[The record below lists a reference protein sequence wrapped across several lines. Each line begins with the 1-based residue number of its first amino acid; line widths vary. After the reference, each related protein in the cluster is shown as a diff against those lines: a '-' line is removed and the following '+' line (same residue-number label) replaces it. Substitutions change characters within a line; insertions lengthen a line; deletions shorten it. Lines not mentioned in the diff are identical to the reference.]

1 MSDESRSRQWEPE
14 QRTTGNQSLYVS
26 ILHKKEFSSELEWN
40 MPVHSSQRKENG
52 DGGDSLVITGEG
64 ALADE

>member
-1 MSDESRSRQWEPE
+1 
-14 QRTTGNQSLYVS
+14 
-26 ILHKKEFSSELEWN
+26 

>member
-1 MSDESRSRQWEPE
+1 
-14 QRTTGNQSLYVS
+14 
-26 ILHKKEFSSELEWN
+26 

-64 ALADE
+64 ALADEWECNAVDTLL